1 MYGNFFM
8 QAQVIQGEALTS
20 GSARGPVLFSDTALS
35 FWGGV
40 APTSGEVIDRHH
52 PLSGQIITGKV
63 LAIPKGRGSCTGSS
77 VLMEVILN
85 GNGPSALVLEQTDEI
100 LALGAI
106 VAELVFGR
114 ALPVVS
120 VGSAAFARLR
130 DAVWA
135 EVLADGQVRLSDQA
149 LPASPPSPS
158 SKSWSES
165 AAKAQALSSA
175 PPDIQLSA
183 QDQEILAGGQ
193 GKARQVAMQIVLRM
207 ARLQGASELIDVVQ
221 AHIDGCIYTG
231 SASLRF
237 AQQLCAWGAQVKV
250 PTTLNSISVDQRR
263 WRALGIDPVFGESAS
278 ALGQAYVDM
287 GAQAS
292 YTCAPYLLDTAPLA
306 GEHIVWAESNA
317 VVYANSVLG
326 AYTAK
331 YADFLDIC
339 IALTG
344 RAPKAGCHLQ
354 DKRYATL
361 RIEVP
366 APAGADDAYYPLLG
380 YHVGLLCGAQIP
392 VLCGLQNTALSSDD
406 LKAFGAA
413 FATSSAAPMFH
424 IVGATPEAPDA
435 TTALGGKAP
444 LQSFN
449 VSLQDLQHSWREL
462 SSSAESAVDLV
473 ALGNPHF
480 SATECHALARLL
492 QGRQRHPGTQTVL
505 TLGRAVKEQARA
517 NGDIAIL
524 EAFGVNLITDTC
536 WCMLDEP
543 VVPVAA
549 RVIMTNSGKYAHY
562 APGLTGRQVH
572 FGSLAACAQTACTG
586 QAPAALPAWLVNPP
600 APKSASA

>member
-1 MYGNFFM
+1 M
-8 QAQVIQGEALTS
+8 QTQAIQGEALTS

-40 APTSGEVIDRHH
+40 EPTSGEVIDRHH

-63 LAIPKGRGSCTGSS
+63 LAIPNGRGSCTGSS

-85 GNGPSALVLEQTDEI
+85 GNGPAALVLEQADEI

-114 ALPVVS
+114 VLPVVS

-130 DAVWA
+130 HAAWA
-135 EVLADGQVRLSDQA
+135 DVHADGQVGLSDTA
-149 LPASPPSPS
+149 LPV
-158 SKSWSES
+158 S
-165 AAKAQALSSA
+165 AAATAPEVAPLSGA
-175 PPDIQLSA
+175 ATAVHLTA
-183 QDQEILAGGQ
+183 QDQDMLAGGQ

-207 ARLQGASELIDVVQ
+207 ARLQGATELIDIVQ

-231 SASLRF
+231 AASLRF

-263 WRALGIDPVFGESAS
+263 WRALGIDPGFGEAAS

-292 YTCAPYLLDTAPLA
+292 FTCAPYLLDSAPRA

-326 AYTAK
+326 ACTAK

-339 IALTG
+339 IALTA
-344 RAPKAGCHLQ
+344 RAPKAGCHLP
-354 DKRYATL
+354 DNRHATL
-361 RIEVP
+361 RIQVP
-366 APAGADDAYYPLLG
+366 APPGADDSYYPLLG
-380 YHVGLLCGAQIP
+380 YHVGLLCGTHIP
-392 VLCGLQNTALSSDD
+392 VLCGLENSALSRDD

-435 TTALGGKAP
+435 AAALGGRAP
-444 LQSFN
+444 AQSLTVRLQE
-449 VSLQDLQHSWREL
+449 LQNAWREL
-462 SSSAESAVDLV
+462 SSSSEPQVDLV

-480 SATECHALARLL
+480 SATECHALAQLL
-492 QGRQRHPGTQTVL
+492 RGRQPHPGTQTVL

-517 NGDIAIL
+517 NGDIALL

-586 QAPAALPAWLVNPP
+586 QAPSTLPTWLTSQAQTESAP
-600 APKSASA
+600 A

>member
-1 MYGNFFM
+1 MP
-8 QAQVIQGEALTS
+8 V
-20 GSARGPVLFSDTALS
+20 SAAATAPE
-35 FWGGV
+35 V
-40 APTSGEVIDRHH
+40 A
-52 PLSGQIITGKV
+52 PLSG
-63 LAIPKGRGSCTGSS
+63 
-77 VLMEVILN
+77 
-85 GNGPSALVLEQTDEI
+85 
-100 LALGAI
+100 
-106 VAELVFGR
+106 
-114 ALPVVS
+114 
-120 VGSAAFARLR
+120 AATAMHLT
-130 DAVWA
+130 
-135 EVLADGQVRLSDQA
+135 
-149 LPASPPSPS
+149 
-158 SKSWSES
+158 
-165 AAKAQALSSA
+165 
-175 PPDIQLSA
+175 A
-183 QDQEILAGGQ
+183 QDQDMLAGGQ

-207 ARLQGASELIDVVQ
+207 ARLQGATELIDIVQ

-231 SASLRF
+231 AASLRF

-263 WRALGIDPVFGESAS
+263 WRALGIDPGFGEAAS

-292 YTCAPYLLDTAPLA
+292 FTCAPYLLDSAPLA

-344 RAPKAGCHLQ
+344 RAPKAGCHLPGN
-354 DKRYATL
+354 RHAML
-361 RIEVP
+361 RIQVP
-366 APAGADDAYYPLLG
+366 APRGADDSYYPLLG
-380 YHVGLLCGAQIP
+380 YHVGLLCGTHIP
-392 VLCGLQNTALSSDD
+392 VLCGLENSALSRDD

-435 TTALGGKAP
+435 ATALGGKAP
-444 LQSFN
+444 AQSLTVTLQG
-449 VSLQDLQHSWREL
+449 LQNAWREL
-462 SSSAESAVDLV
+462 SSSAELQVDLV

-480 SATECHALARLL
+480 SVTECHALAQLL
-492 QGRQRHPGTQTVL
+492 QGRKPHPGTQTVL

-517 NGDIAIL
+517 NGDIALL

-586 QAPAALPAWLVNPP
+586 QAPSALPTWLTSQAQTES
-600 APKSASA
+600 APT

>member
-1 MYGNFFM
+1 M
-8 QAQVIQGEALTS
+8 QTQAIQGEALTS

-40 APTSGEVIDRHH
+40 QPTSGEVIDRHH

-63 LAIPKGRGSCTGSS
+63 LAIPNGRGSCTGSS

-85 GNGPSALVLEQTDEI
+85 GNGPAALVLEQADEI

-114 ALPVVS
+114 VLPVVS

-130 DAVWA
+130 HAAWA
-135 EVLADGQVRLSDQA
+135 DVHADGQVRLSDTA
-149 LPASPPSPS
+149 LPV
-158 SKSWSES
+158 S
-165 AAKAQALSSA
+165 AAATAPEVAPLSGA
-175 PPDIQLSA
+175 ATAMHLTA
-183 QDQEILAGGQ
+183 QDQDMLAGGQ

-207 ARLQGASELIDVVQ
+207 ARLQGATELIDIVQ

-231 SASLRF
+231 AASLRF

-263 WRALGIDPVFGESAS
+263 WRALGIDPGFGEAAS

-292 YTCAPYLLDTAPLA
+292 FTCAPYLLDSAPQA

-339 IALTG
+339 IALTA
-344 RAPKAGCHLQ
+344 RAPKAGCHLP
-354 DKRYATL
+354 DNRHAML
-361 RIEVP
+361 RIQVP
-366 APAGADDAYYPLLG
+366 APRGADDSYYPLLG
-380 YHVGLLCGAQIP
+380 YHVGLLCGTHIP
-392 VLCGLQNTALSSDD
+392 VLCGLENSALSRDD

-435 TTALGGKAP
+435 ATALGGKAP
-444 LQSFN
+444 AQSLTVTLQG
-449 VSLQDLQHSWREL
+449 LQNAWREL
-462 SSSAESAVDLV
+462 SSSAELQVDLV

-480 SATECHALARLL
+480 SVTECHALAQLL
-492 QGRQRHPGTQTVL
+492 QGRKPHPGTQTVL

-517 NGDIAIL
+517 NGDIALL

-586 QAPAALPAWLVNPP
+586 QAPSALPTWLTSQAQTES
-600 APKSASA
+600 APT

>member
-1 MYGNFFM
+1 M
-8 QAQVIQGEALTS
+8 QTQVIQGEALTA

-85 GNGPSALVLEQTDEI
+85 GNGPAALVLEQTDEI

-120 VGSAAFARLR
+120 VGSAAFSRLR

-149 LPASPPSPS
+149 PPALPPQSA

-165 AAKAQALSSA
+165 AAKALALSSA
-175 PPDIQLSA
+175 PTDIQLSA
-183 QDQEILAGGQ
+183 QDLEILAGGQ

-263 WRALGIDPVFGESAS
+263 WRALGIDPVFGEPAS

-344 RAPKAGCHLQ
+344 RAPKAGCHLL

-392 VLCGLQNTALSSDD
+392 VICGLQNAALSSDD

-435 TTALGGKAP
+435 ATALGGKAP
-444 LQSFN
+444 LQSFK
-449 VSLQDLQHSWREL
+449 VSLQDLQQCWREL
-462 SSSAESAVDLV
+462 SSSAEAAVDLV

-517 NGDIAIL
+517 NGDIAVL

-536 WCMLDEP
+536 WCMLEEP

-600 APKSASA
+600 ALKSAAA

>member
-1 MYGNFFM
+1 M
-8 QAQVIQGEALTS
+8 QTQAIQGEALTS

-40 APTSGEVIDRHH
+40 QPTSGEVIDRHH

-63 LAIPKGRGSCTGSS
+63 LAIPNGRGSCTGSS

-85 GNGPSALVLEQTDEI
+85 GNGPAALVLEQADEI

-114 ALPVVS
+114 VLPVVS

-130 DAVWA
+130 HAAWA
-135 EVLADGQVRLSDQA
+135 DVHADGQVRLSDTA
-149 LPASPPSPS
+149 LPV
-158 SKSWSES
+158 S
-165 AAKAQALSSA
+165 AAATAPEVAPLSGA
-175 PPDIQLSA
+175 ATAMHLTA
-183 QDQEILAGGQ
+183 QDQDMLAGGQ

-207 ARLQGASELIDVVQ
+207 ARLQGATELIDIVQ

-231 SASLRF
+231 AASLRF

-263 WRALGIDPVFGESAS
+263 WRAMGIDPGFGEAAS

-292 YTCAPYLLDTAPLA
+292 FTCAPYLLDSAPQA

-344 RAPKAGCHLQ
+344 RAPKAGCHLP
-354 DKRYATL
+354 DNRHATL
-361 RIEVP
+361 RIQVP
-366 APAGADDAYYPLLG
+366 APPGADDSYYPLLG
-380 YHVGLLCGAQIP
+380 YHVGLLCGTHIP
-392 VLCGLQNTALSSDD
+392 VLCGLENSALSRDD

-413 FATSSAAPMFH
+413 VATSSAAPMFH

-435 TTALGGKAP
+435 ATALGGKAP
-444 LQSFN
+444 AQSLTVTLQG
-449 VSLQDLQHSWREL
+449 LQNAWREL
-462 SSSAESAVDLV
+462 SSSAELQVDLV

-480 SATECHALARLL
+480 SVTECHALAQLL
-492 QGRQRHPGTQTVL
+492 QGRKPHPGTQTVL

-517 NGDIAIL
+517 NGDIALL

-586 QAPAALPAWLVNPP
+586 HAPSALPTWLTSQAQTES
-600 APKSASA
+600 APT

>member
-1 MYGNFFM
+1 M
-8 QAQVIQGEALTS
+8 
-20 GSARGPVLFSDTALS
+20 
-35 FWGGV
+35 
-40 APTSGEVIDRHH
+40 
-52 PLSGQIITGKV
+52 
-63 LAIPKGRGSCTGSS
+63 
-77 VLMEVILN
+77 
-85 GNGPSALVLEQTDEI
+85 
-100 LALGAI
+100 
-106 VAELVFGR
+106 
-114 ALPVVS
+114 VS

-135 EVLADGQVRLSDQA
+135 EVLADGQVRLSEQA

-165 AAKAQALSSA
+165 AAKALALSSA
-175 PPDIQLSA
+175 PTDIQLSA
-183 QDQEILAGGQ
+183 QDLEILAGGQ

-263 WRALGIDPVFGESAS
+263 WRALGIDPVFGEPAS

-344 RAPKAGCHLQ
+344 RAPKAGCHLR

-380 YHVGLLCGAQIP
+380 YHIGLLCGAQIP
-392 VLCGLQNTALSSDD
+392 VLCGLQNAALSSDD

-517 NGDIAIL
+517 NGDIAVL

-600 APKSASA
+600 ALKSAAA